1 MQCINRYNP
10 DMITG
15 YNIFGFDFDYI
26 IKRVEKFGIET
37 KFNNLGRING
47 YHDDMDKHYS
57 KIM

>member
-26 IKRVEKFGIET
+26 NKRVK
-37 KFNNLGRING
+37 KFNKLKNPYKKPEKNRKSNKKRGKVILN
-47 YHDDMDKHYS
+47 
-57 KIM
+57 